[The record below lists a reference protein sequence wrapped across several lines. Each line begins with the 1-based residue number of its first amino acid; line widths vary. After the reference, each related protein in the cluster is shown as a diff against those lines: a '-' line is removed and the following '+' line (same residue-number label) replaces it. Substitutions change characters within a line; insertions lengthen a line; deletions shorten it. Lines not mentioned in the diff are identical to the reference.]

1 VARELEQYVAEL
13 GSDGRLLRLQLE
25 ELSAGV
31 DEEERLAV
39 RDHLRARPG
48 WEVPGVLAELSRL
61 TPEELLD
68 MAAVAKAIDLTGD
81 PETLDAAQVPRGY
94 RLLARVPQLPP
105 SVVDRVVERFG
116 SLKVIMAVGPEDLEE
131 VEGVGAGRARLL
143 REGLRR
149 LADGARP
156 EADE

>member
-1 VARELEQYVAEL
+1 MLAEL
-13 GSDGRLLRLQLE
+13 G
-25 ELSAGV
+25 
-31 DEEERLAV
+31 
-39 RDHLRARPG
+39 
-48 WEVPGVLAELSRL
+48 RL
-61 TPEELLD
+61 TPEELSD
-68 MAAVAKAIDLTGD
+68 TAAMAKAIDLTGE
-81 PETLDAAQVPRGY
+81 PGALDAPQVPRGH

-116 SLKVIMAVGPEDLEE
+116 SLNVIMAVGPEDLEE
-131 VEGVGAGRARLL
+131 VEGVGASRARLL